1 MPSLVIGD
9 SGGYVGEAWVGG
21 AVDNQAAS
29 NLQSLAPGAVV
40 DMFSVDATA
49 YGLGVLNYSPETNA
63 LGQDLVW
70 QGITYVRFPVVVDGY
85 QKSSQGSLPRPTMT
99 LGNVGG
105 LLSPLLKA
113 NNSLLGCRV
122 TRRRTL
128 AKYLDA
134 VNFPGGVNPTADPNS
149 FFPNEIYFVDRKA
162 GESALAIQFELAVAW
177 DVTGVKL
184 PLRQVIRD
192 SCQYM
197 YRSAECSYIGGA
209 VAKVDNTVTALLAE
223 DRCSKTRTGCILR
236 FGANNP
242 LPASFFPSV
251 GLIR

>member
-1 MPSLVIGD
+1 VPSLIIGD
-9 SGGYVGEAWVGG
+9 SGSFVGEAWVGG
-21 AVDNQAAS
+21 AVTNQAVS
-29 NLQSLAPGAVV
+29 NLQSLAPGTIV
-40 DMFSVDATA
+40 DMFSIDATA
-49 YGLGVLNYSPETNA
+49 YGLGLLNYSPETNA
-63 LGQDLVW
+63 LGNDVVW
-70 QGITYVRFPVVVDGY
+70 QGVTYVRFPVIVDGY

-105 LLSPLLKA
+105 ILSPLLKA
-113 NNSLLGCRV
+113 YNSLLGCKV

-128 AKYLDA
+128 SKYLDP
-134 VNFPGGVNPTADPNS
+134 VNFSGGVNPTADPNS
-149 FFPNEIYFVDRKA
+149 HFPDEAYFIDRKS

-192 SCQYM
+192 SCQYT

-209 VAKVDNTVTALLAE
+209 VAKVDDSATANIGE
-223 DRCSKTRTGCILR
+223 DRCSKTRVGCTLR
-236 FGANNP
+236 FGVNNP